1 MFHVNMLIFRGVYE
15 LKLLVLEFHTIALS
29 EDMVVHVPACK
40 NLRSVVPQ

>member
-29 EDMVVHVPACK
+29 EDMVVHVPAGK
-40 NLRSVVPQ
+40 DM